1 MPPTSSNIHKKLIYL
16 LNFELLAT
24 LVLRAVVKI
33 HKRNHKRH
41 KQNHK
46 HYKQPHI
53 HRHIFLPCTEVL
65 IQSEENLDSTVF
77 FDPSKDKK
85 KIVYPDE
92 TINES
97 LLQAAMT
104 VEDHL
109 SSLSISSAEN
119 FSLSNNP
126 KSPLDEKEKHSFFE
140 DTFVDETS
148 VIEVLSSDSNK
159 IKNIIQNESQ
169 VGLDSD
175 DEELVELLQELKQY
189 NDAKASTSHQESE
202 NESTQSSLN
211 LSEFSQRQRDNY
223 EKEVTETLEMSQLI
237 WDEDP
242 FDEETTETPL
252 VEDSNVDFDND
263 SFWDNYDFDS
273 VLN

>member
-1 MPPTSSNIHKKLIYL
+1 MVTIVSFNKLKFSS
-16 LNFELLAT
+16 
-24 LVLRAVVKI
+24 LVQDILSVKYQI
-33 HKRNHKRH
+33 PLKGV
-41 KQNHK
+41 
-46 HYKQPHI
+46 
-53 HRHIFLPCTEVL
+53 LDTEDEVL

>member
-1 MPPTSSNIHKKLIYL
+1 M
-16 LNFELLAT
+16 
-24 LVLRAVVKI
+24 
-33 HKRNHKRH
+33 
-41 KQNHK
+41 
-46 HYKQPHI
+46 
-53 HRHIFLPCTEVL
+53 
-65 IQSEENLDSTVF
+65 DSTVF

-92 TINES
+92 TIDES
-97 LLQAAMT
+97 LLQAAMM

-109 SSLSISSAEN
+109 SSLSISSAEK

-126 KSPLDEKEKHSFFE
+126 ESPSDEKEKHLYFE

-148 VIEVLSSDSNK
+148 IIEVLSSESNK
-159 IKNIIQNESQ
+159 IKNIMANESQ
-169 VGLDSD
+169 VSLDSD

-189 NDAKASTSHQESE
+189 NDDAKASTSHQESE
-202 NESTQSSLN
+202 NGSTQSSLN

-242 FDEETTETPL
+242 FDEETTETPPAE
-252 VEDSNVDFDND
+252 VSNVDFDND